1 MGAHSPAAGPP
12 GTTVTAPAAAT
23 ASTAAPVL
31 AEASLTTGGVA
42 RRLGVSPTTV
52 RSWER
57 RYGIGPARREEGH
70 HRRWTPQDIAVLEA
84 MCRLTARGV
93 PPGEAARLAL
103 GAAAPVPSG
112 AGAAL
117 GDGAGEGPAEGFPDR
132 TDTANAPAAG
142 PVSPECRGLTRAA
155 VRLDTAEVARLL
167 RQVVDDMGAVAAW
180 TEVMMPA
187 LRAAGR
193 RWAGEGER
201 YVEVEHLLSWHVS
214 TALRRVADR
223 PVPPRPGPPA
233 LLAGMPAELHTL
245 PLEAVAAGL
254 AERGLPYRMFG
265 PAVPAEALLEA
276 VRRTGPAAV
285 MIWSQAKHTAD
296 RVLARRAAETAWGG
310 RGSRARPVVLTAG
323 PGWAGHQPGAGILRP
338 RDLPSALDRIEQL
351 LT

>member
-1 MGAHSPAAGPP
+1 M
-12 GTTVTAPAAAT
+12 
-23 ASTAAPVL
+23 
-31 AEASLTTGGVA
+31 A

-84 MCRLTARGV
+84 MCHLTARGV
-93 PPGEAARLAL
+93 PPGEAARQAL
-103 GAAAPVPSG
+103 GAARPVPPVPPGPGG
-112 AGAAL
+112 AEPAAEP
-117 GDGAGEGPAEGFPDR
+117 AGRPETGS
-132 TDTANAPAAG
+132 APAG

-155 VRLDTAEVARLL
+155 VRLDTVEVARLL
-167 RQVVDDMGAVAAW
+167 RQVVDEMGAVAAW

-223 PVPPRPGPPA
+223 PAPPRPGPPA

-265 PAVPAEALLEA
+265 AAVPAEALLEA

-338 RDLPSALDRIEQL
+338 RDLPGALDRIEQL
-351 LT
+351 LA

>member
-1 MGAHSPAAGPP
+1 MPLPGADPAPPLAG
-12 GTTVTAPAAAT
+12 
-23 ASTAAPVL
+23 
-31 AEASLTTGGVA
+31 ASLTTGGVA

-57 RYGIGPARREEGH
+57 RYGIGPALREAGH
-70 HRRWTPQDIAVLEA
+70 HRRWSPQDVAVLEA

-103 GAAAPVPSG
+103 
-112 AGAAL
+112 
-117 GDGAGEGPAEGFPDR
+117 
-132 TDTANAPAAG
+132 DTARTGPPQPPGTPYRDGRDLLDPGTASPAG
-142 PVSPECRGLTRAA
+142 PVRPECRGLTRAA
-155 VRLDTAEVARLL
+155 VRLDTAEVALIL
-167 RQVVDDMGAVAAW
+167 RQVVDEMGAVAAW

-193 RWAGEGER
+193 KWAGEGER

-223 PVPPRPGPPA
+223 PEPPRSGPPA

-265 PAVPAEALLEA
+265 AAVPAEALLEA

-296 RVLARRAAETAWGG
+296 RVLARRTAETAWGG
-310 RGSRARPVVLTAG
+310 RGSRSRPVVLTAG
-323 PGWAGHQPGAGILRP
+323 PGWAGRRPGTGTGILRP
-338 RDLPSALDRIEQL
+338 RDLPGALDRIEHL